1 MLNLYSQS
9 LAALLGAGFAALFA
23 AIFAMQF
30 VALECGF
37 RLGLRQHR
45 RSGEQVKDGVSTLTA
60 GMVGLLSFT
69 LGLTIGFAETRFEAR
84 RDSVLTEANTIGTAW
99 LRAGLL
105 GGDNGTNLRHLIE
118 TYANTRLAFAQA
130 DNAATA
136 VHDVALGNTQQT
148 AIWNLS
154 SDAARANPTPI
165 TALVLASLNDMIDAS
180 LSERFTFT
188 SGLPAQVGLM
198 LLAGSVLAL
207 GATGFQLG
215 LDGRRRLALTALLL
229 AMWTGG
235 MTVTADLS
243 NPRLGEIRATAR
255 PLIWTIQGFSGAVAK

>member
-9 LAALLGAGFAALFA
+9 VATLLGAGFAVLFV
-23 AIFAMQF
+23 AIFAIQF
-30 VALECGF
+30 LALEGGF
-37 RLGLRQHR
+37 QLGLRQHR
-45 RSGEQVKDGVSTLTA
+45 DTGEPVKDGVSTVTA
-60 GMVGLLSFT
+60 GMLGLLSFT
-69 LGLTIGFAETRFEAR
+69 LGLTISFAQTRFEAR

-105 GGDNGTNLRHLIE
+105 GGENATNLRHLIE
-118 TYANTRLAFAQA
+118 TYAGTRLAFAQA
-130 DNAATA
+130 NDPATA
-136 VHDVALGNTQQT
+136 EHEIALGNSQQT
-148 AIWNLS
+148 AIWTLAA
-154 SDAARANPTPI
+154 DAARANPTPV
-165 TALVLASLNDMIDAS
+165 TALVVASLNDMIDAS

-188 SGLPAQVGLM
+188 SGLPTQVSAM
-198 LLAGSVLAL
+198 LLVGSVLAL

-215 LDGRRRLALTALLL
+215 LDGRRRLALTSLLL

-255 PLIWTIQGFSGAVAK
+255 PLLWTIQGFSEGGDK

>member
-1 MLNLYSQS
+1 MLDLYSQT
-9 LAALLGAGFAALFA
+9 LAALLGAGFTVLFA
-23 AIFAMQF
+23 AIFAVQF
-30 VALECGF
+30 AALECGF
-37 RLGLRQHR
+37 QLGLRQHR
-45 RSGEQVKDGVSTLTA
+45 PGGDPVKEGVPTITA
-60 GMVGLLSFT
+60 GMLGLLSFT
-69 LGLTIGFAETRFEAR
+69 LGLTISFAQTRFEAR
-84 RDSVLTEANTIGTAW
+84 RDSVLIEANTIGTAW

-105 GGDNGTNLRHLIE
+105 SGDSGTNLRHLIE

-130 DNAATA
+130 GDPTEAE
-136 VHDVALGNTQQT
+136 HEVALSNTQQT
-148 AIWNLS
+148 AIWNLA
-154 SDAARANPTPI
+154 SDTARANPTPI
-165 TALVLASLNDMIDAS
+165 TALVIASLNDMIDAS
-180 LSERFTFT
+180 ISERFTFT

-255 PLIWTIQGFSGAVAK
+255 PLTWTIQGFSGTK